1 VIYPDYF
8 FMPKIFFP
16 GYRPPAASTP
26 RRLPPGKVP
35 KKPGNIPPFAL
46 FVQDHRPGIL
56 EENRDIRFLKLAFSP
71 NVLL

>member
-1 VIYPDYF
+1 
-8 FMPKIFFP
+8 
-16 GYRPPAASTP
+16 
-26 RRLPPGKVP
+26 VP